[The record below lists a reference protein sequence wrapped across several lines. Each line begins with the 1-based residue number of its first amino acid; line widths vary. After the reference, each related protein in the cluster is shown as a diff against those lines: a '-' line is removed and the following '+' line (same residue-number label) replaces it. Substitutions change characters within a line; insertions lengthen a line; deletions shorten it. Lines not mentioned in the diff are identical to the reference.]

1 MAGVEWTEM
10 QVGAV
15 DDAEISGLTADS
27 RKVAPGF
34 LFAALPGQA
43 DDGRRFIADAK
54 RRGAVAVL
62 AETGTRLDAEASDL
76 TLYTHLNP
84 RLEYARL
91 AARFYAPQP
100 TTIVAVTGTNGKSS
114 TVEFTRQIWTALGH
128 PAATMGTLGLVAP
141 VGGRDHGLTTPDPVD
156 LHADLHML
164 ADNDV
169 QHVAVEA
176 SSHGLAQY
184 RLDGLELSAA
194 AYTNLTRDHLDY
206 HGTLANYLAAKL
218 HLFADLLPANGTAVV
233 NFDDAY
239 GSADVADAVR
249 RRGARVLAYGRKG
262 ADLHMLDARPLAEG
276 QALQLNLFGRRLEIV
291 LPLIGE
297 FQAMN
302 ALAALGLVVATG
314 ADPERASAVLAAL
327 QGARGRVEHVAS
339 LKNGAA
345 VYVDY
350 AHTPDA
356 LERVLA
362 ALRPHT
368 AGRLVVVF
376 GCGGDRDKGKRPI
389 MGEIATRLADAAYVT
404 DDNPRMED
412 AATIRREVLAGAP
425 GAQEIGDREKAIFA
439 AIADLRSGDILVI
452 AGKGHERGQIVGRET
467 LPFDDAEAARRAVRE
482 VGA

>member
-1 MAGVEWTEM
+1 
-10 QVGAV
+10 
-15 DDAEISGLTADS
+15 
-27 RKVAPGF
+27 
-34 LFAALPGQA
+34 
-43 DDGRRFIADAK
+43 
-54 RRGAVAVL
+54 
-62 AETGTRLDAEASDL
+62 
-76 TLYTHLNP
+76 
-84 RLEYARL
+84 
-91 AARFYAPQP
+91 
-100 TTIVAVTGTNGKSS
+100 
-114 TVEFTRQIWTALGH
+114 
-128 PAATMGTLGLVAP
+128 
-141 VGGRDHGLTTPDPVD
+141 
-156 LHADLHML
+156 
-164 ADNDV
+164 
-169 QHVAVEA
+169 
-176 SSHGLAQY
+176 
-184 RLDGLELSAA
+184 
-194 AYTNLTRDHLDY
+194 
-206 HGTLANYLAAKL
+206 
-218 HLFADLLPANGTAVV
+218 
-233 NFDDAY
+233 
-239 GSADVADAVR
+239 
-249 RRGARVLAYGRKG
+249 
-262 ADLHMLDARPLAEG
+262 MLDARPLAEG
-276 QALQLNLFGRRLEIV
+276 QALQLNLFGRRIEIV

-362 ALRPHT
+362 ALRPHA

-412 AATIRREVLAGAP
+412 AATIRREVLASAP

-467 LPFDDAEAARRAVRE
+467 LPFDDAETARRAVRE